1 MAFNSLKKLIF
12 FFAFMSVS
20 SAGADV
26 LWTDNNISKTDENI
40 AGGGLNINAENDNT
54 YNNIEPDNTI
64 SKNTITVT
72 KDVTPINEQLSAQ
85 GAALYI
91 SGQINKINADFSE
104 NKATIQYNQA
114 GNALAAGG
122 AIALYSGATVNNLY
136 GDFVSNS
143 VQALY
148 TGTNE
153 SSSYSGDSLLSAVG
167 GAIYINGSISPTE
180 PDTTITT
187 KIGNIYGSFV
197 SNSASADAYAAGGA
211 IYIDAAENVNAGFT
225 RLNGNFTNNAVVAKT
240 ADSSV
245 EASTGGAI
253 SLNSQT
259 SNSGSPMLVFG
270 DFTGNSVTTNAT
282 NAFGGA
288 IYNEGTITVSGDFTN
303 NIVKSQTGNAFGGA
317 FYNAGNASIA
327 NSVVSGNSAEQ
338 GGAIYNDV
346 NAVFKLQNVAF
357 SNNKAG
363 DQFNDIYNLG
373 TLTIDN
379 GTTTLSGGITGS
391 GKLVVNVDKR
401 TSAVGVLD
409 IGTSTVSQSDLT
421 LNGTIYLSALDE
433 NNYGKLNI
441 ANTIEVGNSGK
452 LAILV
457 LNSGTYELFSNS
469 VIDISNISAGGGL
482 FSVTDAGS
490 GAYSIQLKDTEGIIN
505 DTGLSDSS
513 VSILTGLLM
522 NSSNADIA
530 GMSLSAQQLLEEGD
544 IDFVQQEVNKLLPE
558 DFITLSLSM
567 NIQNQIIGLTKN
579 RVGQSYF
586 LNKNA
591 DKKSELGLW
600 AQGTYNKTDI
610 TGNITGQATGIA
622 VGADIKL
629 YKKLLIGLGYNF
641 NLSEYNAT
649 GRDTE
654 VQTHS
659 IFLYSQYKPSS
670 WYLSAIAGYSFSDYE
685 ENISVFGTPLTDN
698 YKSDFISGQI
708 ASGYDFSSGFT
719 PEVAI
724 RYIRINQTD
733 YSNDLFGIDN
743 TSFDYLTGLAG
754 LKYTFLFETGTTTL
768 LWPELSAAVKYDI
781 LSDNTGYA
789 VSMNNGSPF
798 SVSADNLSP
807 LGAELSLGLT
817 AEYKSLKVSLN
828 YMLDIREEYKSQ
840 SGMLKFKY
848 DF

>member
-1 MAFNSLKKLIF
+1 MLFTRSIQLVFVFSILPLTA
-12 FFAFMSVS
+12 M
-20 SAGADV
+20 ADV
-26 LWTDNNISKTDENI
+26 SWSDNNLSKSDENI
-40 AGGGLNINAENDNT
+40 AGGALNINTENDNT

-72 KDVTPINEQLSAQ
+72 KDAIPINEQLSAQ

-91 SGQINKINADFSE
+91 SGQINKISADFSE
-104 NKATIQYNQA
+104 NKAVVQYNQT

-122 AIALYSGATVNNLY
+122 AVALYSGATVNNLY

-153 SSSYSGDSLLSAVG
+153 STSYSGDSLLSALG

-197 SNSASADAYAAGGA
+197 SNSATADAYAAGGA
-211 IYIDAAENVNAGFT
+211 IYITAADNVNAGFT
-225 RLNGNFTNNAVVAKT
+225 RLNGNFTNNSVEAKT
-240 ADSSV
+240 ADASV
-245 EASTGGAI
+245 QASTGGAI

-282 NAFGGA
+282 DAFGGA

-303 NIVKSQTGNAFGGA
+303 NVVKSQTGNAFGGA

-327 NSVVSGNSAEQ
+327 NSIVSGNSAEQ

-363 DQFNDIYNLG
+363 DQLNDIYNLG

-379 GTTTLSGGITGS
+379 GTTTLSGGITGA
-391 GKLVVNVDKR
+391 GKLAVNVDKR
-401 TSAVGVLD
+401 TGAVGVLD
-409 IGTSTVSQSDLT
+409 IGISTVSQNDLT

-433 NNYGKLNI
+433 DNYGKLNI
-441 ANTIEVGNSGK
+441 ANTIDVGNNGK

-457 LNSGTYELFSNS
+457 LNSGTYELFGDS

-482 FSVTDAGS
+482 FSVTDTGA
-490 GAYSIQLKDTEGIIN
+490 GAYSIQLKDSEDIIN
-505 DTGLSDSS
+505 DTGLSGSS
-513 VSILTGLLM
+513 VGILTGLLM
-522 NSSNADIA
+522 NSSNSDIA
-530 GMSLSAQQLLEEGD
+530 SMSLRAQQLLEEGNK
-544 IDFVQQEVNKLLPE
+544 DFVQQEVNKLLPE

-567 NIQNQIIGLTKN
+567 NLQNQIIGLSQS
-579 RVGQSYF
+579 RMGQSYY

-591 DKKSELGLW
+591 DKKAEFGLW

-610 TGNITGQATGIA
+610 TGNITGQSAGVA
-622 VGADIKL
+622 VGADTKL
-629 YKKLLIGLGYNF
+629 YKSLLLGLAYNF
-641 NLSEYNAT
+641 NLAEYEAT

-654 VQTHS
+654 VQSHS
-659 IFLYSQYKPSS
+659 IFLYGQYKPSN
-670 WYLSAIAGYSFSDYE
+670 WYVNAVAGYSFSDYE
-685 ENISVFGTPLTDN
+685 ENLDVFGTPLTAD

-708 ASGYDFSSGFT
+708 ASGYDFANGFT
-719 PEVAI
+719 PELAI
-724 RYIRINQTD
+724 RYIHINQTD
-733 YSNDLFGIDN
+733 YSNELLSVAD
-743 TSFDYLTGLAG
+743 TSFDYMTGLAG

-768 LWPELSAAVKYDI
+768 FWPELSAAVKYDI
-781 LSDNTGYA
+781 LADNSGYA
-789 VSMNNGSPF
+789 VSVNNGNVF
-798 SVSADNLSP
+798 SVEADNLSP
-807 LGAELSLGLT
+807 LGAEFSLGLT

-828 YMLDIREEYKSQ
+828 YMLDMREEYKSQ
-840 SGMLKFKY
+840 SGILKFKY